1 MISLLLTKRK
11 MEVKR
16 SIAPKNNIVLRVGI
30 GTN

>member
-16 SIAPKNNIVLRVGI
+16 SIAPKNNIVLRVGDWD
-30 GTN
+30 